1 MAPRV
6 RDDLPH
12 RVRVVDKEWIPLPDG
27 TRLAARAWL
36 PEGSGP
42 VPAILEYLPY
52 RLSDGTQAGDHQ
64 QMGWFAGHGYAAVR
78 VDIRGTGNSGGIIE
92 DEYSEQEQ
100 LDGLEVIA
108 WLAEQPWCDGKVG
121 MVGTSW
127 SGFNG
132 LQLASRT
139 PPALGAVVSYYA
151 SDDRY
156 ADDVHYRGGL
166 VLPMDMAQWA
176 NCMLSWNALP
186 PDPAIAGDGWRE
198 QWRERLE
205 RTPHFLEAWMTHQR
219 RDDYWR
225 HGSAC
230 QDYAGIR
237 CPVMAIGGWTDGYTD
252 AVFRLLEHLDVPRR
266 ALVGPWGHNDP
277 VHGVPAPAV
286 GSLGECV
293 RFFDRWLK
301 GIENGLDHEPML
313 IAWLQDSVPPRARY
327 AERPGRWIAEAS
339 WPPPSQRMWRLH
351 LGAGGTLAQEEGGR
365 TVLSIQ
371 GAQTTGLDGGAWC
384 ADGHSDDLPF
394 DQRADDGRSLCFDS
408 PPLDEPLELL
418 GHALADLTLISDR
431 PLALVSVRLCEVL
444 PGCASLMVTRGQLN
458 LTHREG
464 HDRVVPLVPG
474 EPFRVCVPLDAIA
487 HRFAA
492 GSRLRVALSPTYWPL
507 AWPSPEPVTLG
518 VVTSASSIE
527 LPLHDSSAAPA
538 APELCPPE
546 EPPEYP
552 MTQLAPGHGARTIT
566 RELGSGRTEL
576 RFDWDLGGTNRDDV
590 TGTEITFEADAIYE
604 IVEDQPLS
612 ARVVCT
618 NATAVRRE
626 RDGWDGRAETR
637 TEMTCDAERFLI
649 ESQLRALD
657 GGEETYTRSW
667 SFEIP
672 REGG

>member
-1 MAPRV
+1 MTPRV

-12 RVRVVDKEWIPLPDG
+12 AVRVVETVWIPLADG
-27 TRLAARAWL
+27 TRLAARLWL
-36 PEGSGP
+36 PEGAGP
-42 VPAILEYLPY
+42 VPGILEYLPY

-78 VDIRGTGNSGGIIE
+78 VDIRGTGNSEGVIE

-108 WLAEQPWCDGKVG
+108 WIAEQPWCDGKVG

-132 LQLASRT
+132 LQLAART
-139 PPALGAVVSYYA
+139 PPALGAVISIYA

-166 VLPMDMAQWA
+166 VIPMDMAQWA

-186 PDPAIAGDGWRE
+186 PDPAIVGAGWRA

-205 RTPHFLEAWMTHQR
+205 CTPYFAERWLSHQL

-230 QDYAGIR
+230 EHYARIR

-252 AVFRLLEHLDVPRR
+252 SVLRLLEHLDVPRR
-266 ALVGPWGHNDP
+266 GLIGPWGHNDP

-301 GIENGLDHEPML
+301 GVANGLDEEPML
-313 IAWLQDSVPPRARY
+313 IAWLQDSLPPRARY
-327 AERPGRWIAEAS
+327 AERPGRWIAEAQ
-339 WPPPSQRMWRLH
+339 WPPSAPRELRLH
-351 LGAGGTLAQEEGGR
+351 LTAACTLAGEPGDR
-365 TVLSIQ
+365 AVLDVR

-384 ADGHSDDLPF
+384 ADGHSDDLPS
-394 DQRADDGRSLCFDS
+394 DQRADDGRSLCFDA
-408 PPLDEPLELL
+408 PPLAEPLELL
-418 GHALADLTLISDR
+418 GHAHADLVLVSDR
-431 PLALVSVRLCEVL
+431 PLALASVRLCEVL
-444 PGCASLMVTRGQLN
+444 PGGASLLVTRGQLN

-464 HDRVVPLVPG
+464 HDRAVPLTPG
-474 EPFRVCVPLDAIA
+474 EAVAVRIPLDAIA

-492 GSRLRVALSPTYWPL
+492 GSRLRVAVSPTYWPL

-518 VVTSASSIE
+518 VVAGVSTIA
-527 LPLHDSSAAPA
+527 LPLRDAVTAPDPPA
-538 APELCPPE
+538 LCAPE
-546 EPPEYP
+546 EPPAYP
-552 MTQLAPGHGARTIT
+552 MTELVPGHGARTIT
-566 RELGSGRTEL
+566 RELGSGRSSL
-576 RFDWDLGGTNRDDV
+576 RFDWDLGGTSRDEL
-590 TGTEITFEADAIYE
+590 TGTEITFEADAIFE
-604 IVEDQPLS
+604 ILDDDPLS

-618 NATAVRRE
+618 NATALRRE
-626 RDGWDGRAETR
+626 RDGWDARSETR
-637 TEMTCDAERFLI
+637 SEMTCDAGRFLLS
-649 ESQLRALD
+649 SQLRVLA
-657 GGEETYTRSW
+657 GGEEAFVRTW
-667 SFEIP
+667 ELEFP

>member
-1 MAPRV
+1 MAARV

-12 RVRVVDKEWIPLPDG
+12 PVEVVETEWITLADG
-27 TRLAARAWL
+27 TRLAARLWL
-36 PEGSGP
+36 PQGAGR

-64 QMGWFAGHGYAAVR
+64 QMGWFAAHGYVGVR
-78 VDIRGTGNSGGIIE
+78 VDIRGTGNSDGICK
-92 DEYSEQEQ
+92 DEYSEQEL

-108 WLAEQPWCDGKVG
+108 WIADQPWCDGKVG

-132 LQLASRT
+132 LQLAART
-139 PPALGAVVSYYA
+139 PPALGAVISIYA

-166 VLPMDMAQWA
+166 VIPMDMAQWA

-186 PDPAIAGDGWRE
+186 PDPAIAGAGWRE

-205 RTPHFLEAWMTHQR
+205 QTPNFLEPWLAHQL

-230 QDYAGIR
+230 ESYAGIR
-237 CPVMAIGGWTDGYTD
+237 CPVMAIAGWTDGYTD
-252 AVFRLLEHLDVPRR
+252 AAFRLLEHLDVPRR

-301 GIENGLDHEPML
+301 GIANGLDSEPQL

-327 AERPGRWIAEAS
+327 DERPGRWVAEAT
-339 WPPPSQRMWRLH
+339 WPPATQGELRLH
-351 LGAGGTLAQEEGGR
+351 LAAGRALAASAGARE
-365 TVLSIQ
+365 VLEVR

-408 PPLDEPLELL
+408 EPLLVPVELL
-418 GHALADLTLISDR
+418 GHPVANLTLVSDR

-444 PGCASLMVTRGQLN
+444 PGGASLLVTRGQLN

-464 HDRVVPLVPG
+464 HDRIVPLVPG
-474 EPFRVCVPLDAIA
+474 RAGRGQRAARRDRPPLRRRLAAARRDLA
-487 HRFAA
+487 HLLAA
-492 GSRLRVALSPTYWPL
+492 RLALPR
-507 AWPSPEPVTLG
+507 AG
-518 VVTSASSIE
+518 HARRRRRRE
-527 LPLHDSSAAPA
+527 LDHAPA
-538 APELCPPE
+538 ARRRRRSGSAGAVPAGGAAGVPDDGARARA
-546 EPPEYP
+546 
-552 MTQLAPGHGARTIT
+552 TAPRTIT
-566 RELGSGRTEL
+566 RALGSGRTEL
-576 RFDWDLGGTNRDDV
+576 RFDWDLGGTNRDDR
-590 TGTEITFEADAIYE
+590 TGTVITFAADAVYE
-604 IVEDQPLS
+604 IDEDDAALGPR
-612 ARVVCT
+612 RVH
-618 NATAVRRE
+618 E
-626 RDGWDGRAETR
+626 RDG
-637 TEMTCDAERFLI
+637 
-649 ESQLRALD
+649 ALARRPMA
-657 GGEETYTRSW
+657 GTAA
-667 SFEIP
+667 P
-672 REGG
+672 RPAPR

>member
-12 RVRVVDKEWIPLPDG
+12 PVRVVETEWIPLSDG
-27 TRLAARAWL
+27 TRLAARLWL
-36 PEGSGP
+36 PEGAGP

-92 DEYSEQEQ
+92 DEYSEQEL

-108 WLAEQPWCDGKVG
+108 WLAQQPWCDGKVG

-132 LQLASRT
+132 LQLAART

-166 VLPMDMAQWA
+166 VIPMDMAQWA

-186 PDPAIAGDGWRE
+186 PDPAIAGETWRE

-205 RTPHFLEAWMTHQR
+205 RTPNFLEAWLSHQL

-225 HGSAC
+225 HASAC
-230 QDYAGIR
+230 ESYAAIR
-237 CPVMAIGGWTDGYTD
+237 CPVLAIGGWTDGYTD

-266 ALVGPWGHNDP
+266 GIVGPWGHNDP

-301 GIENGLDHEPML
+301 GIENGLDEEPML

-327 AERPGRWIAEAS
+327 DERPGRWIAESS
-339 WPPPSQRMWRLH
+339 WPPASQRVLRFH
-351 LGAGGTLAQEEGGR
+351 LSANGTLSQTGGER
-365 TVLSIQ
+365 AVLAVR

-408 PPLDEPLELL
+408 APLGEPLDLL
-418 GHALADLTLISDR
+418 GHALADLTLVSDR
-431 PLALVSVRLCEVL
+431 PLALVSVRLCEIL
-444 PGCASLMVTRGQLN
+444 PGGASLMVTRGQLN
-458 LTHREG
+458 LTHRGG
-464 HDRVVPLVPG
+464 HDRAVPLVPG
-474 EPFRVCVPLDAIA
+474 EHVSVQVPLDAIA
-487 HRFAA
+487 HRLSP
-492 GSRLRVALSPTYWPL
+492 GSRLRVAISPTYWPL
-507 AWPSPEPVTLG
+507 AWPSPEAVTLG
-518 VVTSASSIE
+518 VVTSERTIA
-527 LPLHDSSAAPA
+527 LPLHDSAAAPA

-552 MTQLAPGHGARTIT
+552 MTEVVPGHGARTIL

-590 TGTEITFEADAIYE
+590 TGTEITFEADAIFE
-604 IVEDQPLS
+604 IVEDDPLS

-618 NATAVRRE
+618 NATALKRE
-626 RDGWDGRAETR
+626 SDGWDGRSETR
-637 TEMTCDAERFLI
+637 TEMTCDAERFLV
-649 ESQLRALD
+649 ESHLRVLD
-657 GGEETYTRSW
+657 GGAETYTRTW

>member
-1 MAPRV
+1 MAARV

-12 RVRVVDKEWIPLPDG
+12 AVEVVATEWIALADG
-27 TRLAARAWL
+27 TRLAARLWL
-36 PEGSGP
+36 PQGAGP

-64 QMGWFAGHGYAAVR
+64 QMGWFAAHGYVGVR
-78 VDIRGTGNSGGIIE
+78 VDIRGTGNSDGICS
-92 DEYSEQEQ
+92 DEYSEQE
-100 LDGLEVIA
+100 LVDGLEVIA
-108 WLAEQPWCDGKVG
+108 WIAAQPWCDGKVG
-121 MVGTSW
+121 LVGTSW

-132 LQLASRT
+132 LQLAART
-139 PPALGAVVSYYA
+139 PPALGAVVSIYA

-166 VLPMDMAQWA
+166 VIPMDMAQWA

-186 PDPAIAGDGWRE
+186 PDPAIAGPAWRE
-198 QWRERLE
+198 LWRERLE
-205 RTPHFLEAWMTHQR
+205 ATPNFLEPWLAHQV

-230 QDYAGIR
+230 ESYAAIR
-237 CPVMAIGGWTDGYTD
+237 CPVMAIAGWTDGYTD
-252 AVFRLLEHLDVPRR
+252 AAFRLLEHLAVPRR

-301 GIENGLDHEPML
+301 GSENGIDSEPQL

-327 AERPGRWIAEAS
+327 AERPGRWIAQAT
-339 WPPPSQRMWRLH
+339 WPPAAQPVLVLH
-351 LGAGGTLAQEEGGR
+351 LAAGRALAASAGARE
-365 TVLSIQ
+365 VLDVRGS
-371 GAQTTGLDGGAWC
+371 QTTGLDGGAWC

-394 DQRADDGRSLCFDS
+394 DQRADDGKSLCFDS
-408 PPLDEPLELL
+408 EPLAVPVAVL
-418 GHALADLTLISDR
+418 GHPVAALTLISDR
-431 PLALVSVRLCEVL
+431 PLALASVRLCEVL
-444 PGCASLMVTRGQLN
+444 PGGASLLVTRGQLN

-474 EPFRVCVPLDAIA
+474 QPVEVRVPLDAIG
-487 HRFAA
+487 HRFAV
-492 GSRLRVALSPTYWPL
+492 GSRIRVAISPTYWPL

-518 VVTSASSIE
+518 VVAGESSLLI
-527 LPLHDSSAAPA
+527 PLHDAASAPPAPA
-538 APELCPPE
+538 LCPPE

-552 MTQLAPGHGARTIT
+552 MTELAPGHGARTIT
-566 RELGSGRTEL
+566 RALGTGRTGL

-590 TGTEITFEADAIYE
+590 TGTEIAFEADAVYE
-604 IVEDQPLS
+604 ISEDDPLS

-618 NATAVRRE
+618 NATGLKRE
-626 RDGWDGRAETR
+626 ADGWDGRSETR
-637 TEMTCDAERFLI
+637 TAMTCDAEHFFV
-649 ESQLRALD
+649 ESTLRVLD
-657 GGEETYTRSW
+657 GGEETFTRTW
-667 SFEIP
+667 SFAIP
-672 REGG
+672 RSGG

>member
-1 MAPRV
+1 MPARV
-6 RDDLPH
+6 RDDLPFP
-12 RVRVVDKEWIPLPDG
+12 VRVVETEWIELSDG
-27 TRLAARAWL
+27 TRLAARLWL
-36 PEGSGP
+36 PEGAGR

-64 QMGWFAGHGYAAVR
+64 QMGFLTGHGYVGIR

-92 DEYSEQEQ
+92 DEYSEQEL

-108 WLAEQPWCDGKVG
+108 WIAGQPWCDGQVG

-132 LQLASRT
+132 LQLAART

-166 VLPMDMAQWA
+166 VIPMDMPQWA

-186 PDPAIAGDGWRE
+186 PDPAIVGDGWRE

-205 RTPHFLEAWMTHQR
+205 RTPNFLEPWLAHQL

-230 QDYAGIR
+230 EDYAGIR
-237 CPVMAIGGWTDGYTD
+237 CPVMAIAGWTDGYTD
-252 AVFRLLEHLDVPRR
+252 AAFRLLEHLDVPRR

-293 RFFDRWLK
+293 RFYDRWLK
-301 GIENGLDHEPML
+301 GVENGIDEEPML

-327 AERPGRWIAEAS
+327 DERPGRWVAAAS
-339 WPPPSQRMWRLH
+339 WPPPKQRELRLQ
-351 LGAGGTLAQEEGGR
+351 LTAGRALERNAGARA
-365 TVLSIQ
+365 VLDVR

-408 PPLDEPLELL
+408 PPLGKPLELL
-418 GHALADLTLISDR
+418 GHPVADLTLISDR

-444 PGCASLMVTRGQLN
+444 PGGPSLLVTRAQFN

-464 HDRVVPLVPG
+464 HDRAVPLVPG
-474 EPFRVCVPLDAIA
+474 EPVAVSIPLDAIG

-492 GSRLRVALSPTYWPL
+492 GSRLRVAVSPTYWPL

-518 VVTSASSIE
+518 VVAGESSIA
-527 LPLHDSSAAPA
+527 LPLHDAASAPD

-546 EPPEYP
+546 EPSAYP
-552 MTQLAPGHGARTIT
+552 MTELAATPGARTIT
-566 RELGSGRTEL
+566 RGLGSGRTEL
-576 RFDWDLGGTNRDDV
+576 RFDWDLGGTNRDDA
-590 TGTEITFEADAIYE
+590 TGTEITFEADAVYE
-604 IVEDQPLS
+604 IVEDEPLS

-618 NATAVRRE
+618 NATALRRPA
-626 RDGWDGRAETR
+626 DGWDGRSETR
-637 TEMTCDAERFLI
+637 TEMTCDAEQFLI
-649 ESQLRALD
+649 ESTLRVLD
-657 GGEETYTRSW
+657 GAQETFARTW
-667 SFEIP
+667 SFAIP
-672 REGG
+672 RDGG